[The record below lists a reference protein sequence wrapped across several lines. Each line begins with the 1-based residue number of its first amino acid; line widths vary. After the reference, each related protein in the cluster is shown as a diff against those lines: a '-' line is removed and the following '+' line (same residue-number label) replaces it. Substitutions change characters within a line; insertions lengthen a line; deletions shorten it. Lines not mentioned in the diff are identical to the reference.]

1 MSQANGMI
9 APSLCGHNDGHN
21 CGHNCGH
28 DTIPSVT
35 FEFQSIVKLI
45 VY

>member
-1 MSQANGMI
+1 MSQVNGMI

-21 CGHNCGH
+21 CGH
-28 DTIPSVT
+28 DTIPSVK
-35 FEFQSIVKLI
+35 FEFQYTVKLL